1 MIRKFLLTTSFFTLI
16 LILFLV
22 NSANNVISIS
32 EGKNSINTNF
42 VNNDNNTKLDI
53 SNLVYDI
60 DSDPFNVSFADW
72 TEKWWQ
78 WTYSIPW
85 DRNPSYDDIGKY
97 CSENQ
102 SRPVWFLFVLILKL

>member
-1 MIRKFLLTTSFFTLI
+1 MPSFFSLI
-16 LILFLV
+16 LLVLLV
-22 NSANNVISIS
+22 NSPHRMLIS
-32 EGKNSINTNF
+32 EENSINTNF

-78 WTYSIPW
+78 WTYSSPW
-85 DRNPSYDDIGKY
+85 DRNPSYDDIGKL
-97 CSENQ
+97 Q
-102 SRPVWFLFVLILKL
+102 